1 MGVEGQHLV
10 NKGCFVHVQPLKLTI
25 YGHEQNLLRLD
36 DLNQL
41 LKVGKNL
48 EHHGLLVIFDVSA
61 VCMCA
66 IMNDSIH
73 VQVKIVDLRRTL
85 CSCNLLI
92 QQGVPF

>member
-1 MGVEGQHLV
+1 MRVEGRPVV
-10 NKGCFVHVQPLKLTI
+10 NKGCCVQPLELTI
-25 YGHEQNLLRLD
+25 YSHEQHLLRLD

-41 LKVGKNL
+41 LKVGENL

-66 IMNDSIH
+66 VMNNPIH

-85 CSCNLLI
+85 RCCNLLV